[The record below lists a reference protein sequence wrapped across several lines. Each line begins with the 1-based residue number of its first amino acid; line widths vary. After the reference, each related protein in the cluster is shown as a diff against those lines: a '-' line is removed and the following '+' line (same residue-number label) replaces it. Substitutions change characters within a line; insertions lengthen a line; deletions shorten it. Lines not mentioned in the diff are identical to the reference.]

1 MATRSP
7 LLTGLLH
14 PLNLLMLP
22 ISVFAGLISAWW
34 LFPVGVLIWA
44 AMVFAVARNPSLRI
58 AHQMQSRD
66 PLAQR
71 FQKWFDRIERSQV
84 SIFNS
89 LASAPPAVRRAL
101 QPVQDETKRLT
112 DEAYALCR
120 RMTTLENYRLV
131 RQSQGDLE
139 TELRDLDGIIERTE
153 DAQTREEYEGSRSAL
168 QRRIEKLQVVSTQLD
183 RVEAQLVGLSNE
195 MEAVMTELIRL
206 QAAGAREAGEQVP
219 QLVQKLREEIE
230 KLQTF
235 EREAVEV

>member
-14 PLNLLMLP
+14 PLSLLMLP
-22 ISVFAGLISAWW
+22 FSVFAGLISAWW
-34 LFPVGVLIWA
+34 LLPVGVLIWA
-44 AMVFAVARNPSLRI
+44 VMVFAVARNPSLRI
-58 AHQMQSRD
+58 AHQMQSRE

-89 LASAPPAVRRAL
+89 LASAPPPVRRAL

-139 TELRDLDGIIERTE
+139 TELRDLNDITERTE
-153 DAQTREEYEGSRSAL
+153 DAQTREEYEASRLAL
-168 QRRIEKLQVVSTQLD
+168 QRRIEKLKLVSTQLD
-183 RVEAQLVGLSNE
+183 RVEAQLVGLSKRWR
-195 MEAVMTELIRL
+195 A
-206 QAAGAREAGEQVP
+206 
-219 QLVQKLREEIE
+219 
-230 KLQTF
+230 
-235 EREAVEV
+235 